1 MARVELIA
9 LLCLAGTLGAQ
20 ATAGPGPDAR
30 VGVYE
35 LKLGDFS
42 VKVTNWG
49 ARLMSVVLPAVL
61 SIPAS
66 CCRLCNCPRSPHRLN

>member
-1 MARVELIA
+1 MARAQRLA
-9 LLCLAGTLGAQ
+9 LLCLAVAASLLSLGAQ
-20 ATAGPGPDAR
+20 ATTGPRAR

-49 ARLMSVVLPAVL
+49 ARLMSVVLPDSKGSSVQSSLSLPAV
-61 SIPAS
+61 AS
-66 CCRLCNCPRSPHRLN
+66 PP